1 MKKQGLF
8 FSILTLAVA
17 IMACTFSFP
26 WQTSPSPSPLLP
38 SATAEVPTS
47 ISPQVALTSAP
58 TLYQTVAPVVT
69 TESPPSPSYPSENA
83 ATATPSPN
91 AQKIEFAP
99 GANSILIQSEVA
111 GNSQKEYI
119 LYGSQGQ
126 TLSVDVQSP
135 NFDVLLGIFG
145 KSDDVTLIS
154 PAVGATNWSGVLPS
168 SQEYLIQVVSEG
180 ASTGFTMR
188 IDLLPLSTPPS
199 TPTSA
204 CLQTYVVK
212 RGDYLVD
219 IARRFGVDWRA
230 IAALNRIEDPSRIYP
245 GQVLCIPSGGTSL
258 PSMTPLVSAERQR
271 IRFASG
277 ATSATVEGDINPGEV
292 KEYVLRALQS
302 QWMMVNLGMPIEG
315 LKIAVYGLSDGNYLV
330 KASEGRAFWQG
341 ALPATQDY
349 VVQLISEGVASH
361 YYLSVTIPAR
371 IQFPPGANSAT
382 VEGVVQGRA
391 VNYYILRAKADQT
404 MIVEIVS
411 PKSDVLLTIYGVE
424 DGSPLV
430 RYVSGDTKWEGK
442 LPATQ
447 DYIIEAVSVGEAT
460 SYTLQVTIH

>member
-1 MKKQGLF
+1 MKKHRLF
-8 FSILTLAVA
+8 FSILMLAVA

-26 WQTSPSPSPLLP
+26 WQNSPSPSPRLP
-38 SATAEVPTS
+38 SDTAEIPTS
-47 ISPQVALTSAP
+47 ISPQVGLTSAP
-58 TLYQTVAPVVT
+58 TLYQTIVPVFP
-69 TESPPSPSYPSENA
+69 TESPTSPPSPSEMA

-99 GANSILIQSEVA
+99 GADSILIQSEVA

-126 TLSVDVQSP
+126 TISVDVQSP
-135 NFDVLLGIFG
+135 NFDVFLGIVG
-145 KSDDVTLIS
+145 KTDGVTLIS
-154 PAVGATNWSGVLPS
+154 PTVGATNWSGVLPS
-168 SQEYLIQVVSEG
+168 SQEYLIQVVSEV

-188 IDLLPLSTPPS
+188 IDLLPFSTPPT
-199 TPTSA
+199 TPVSA
-204 CLQTYVVK
+204 CLQTYIVK

-245 GQVLCIPSGGTSL
+245 GQVLCIPSEGTLL

-271 IRFASG
+271 IRFAAG
-277 ATSATVEGDINPGEV
+277 ATSATVEGDISPGEV

-330 KASEGRAFWQG
+330 KASEGRPFWQG
-341 ALPATQDY
+341 ALPVTQDY
-349 VVQLISEGVASH
+349 VVQLISEGVSSH
-361 YYLSVTIPAR
+361 YYLTVTIPVR
-371 IQFPPGANSAT
+371 IQFQPGAYSAT
-382 VEGVVQGRA
+382 IEGMVQGRA
-391 VNYYILRAKADQT
+391 VNYYILRAKAEQT
-404 MIVEIVS
+404 MSVKIAS

-430 RYVSGDTKWEGK
+430 RYVSGATEWEGK

-447 DYIIEAVSVGEAT
+447 DYIIEAVSVGETT
-460 SYTLQVTIH
+460 SYTLQVTIR